1 MIKALQSMSLGDLYS
16 IVFAYES
23 CLDGLNPSG
32 GNSGE
37 SSINAASH
45 YCLATVISVA
55 VVVSEEILVVIAMIN
70 TTAEATILA
79 EVMVK
84 GVASTTAEI
93 KVVPINLEVATS
105 NAGAEVAPMTVDA
118 LILLDKSVARKVIMR
133 FAAGN
138 YSRKII
144 KFMSAL

>member
-1 MIKALQSMSLGDLYS
+1 VAATVVNL
-16 IVFAYES
+16 
-23 CLDGLNPSG
+23 PSTPQVII
-32 GNSGE
+32 S
-37 SSINAASH
+37 
-45 YCLATVISVA
+45 LATVISVA

-84 GVASTTAEI
+84 GVASTMAEI

-118 LILLDKSVARKVIMR
+118 LILLDKSVAR
-133 FAAGN
+133 
-138 YSRKII
+138 
-144 KFMSAL
+144 